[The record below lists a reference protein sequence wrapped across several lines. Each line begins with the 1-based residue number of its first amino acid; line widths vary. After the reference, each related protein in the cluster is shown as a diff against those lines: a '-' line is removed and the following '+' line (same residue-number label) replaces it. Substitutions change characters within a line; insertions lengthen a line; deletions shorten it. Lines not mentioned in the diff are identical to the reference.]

1 MEFSEIFVL
10 GKLLIV
16 SEDRETFSVKLP
28 IMNAYRGCSF
38 RKKKIVQNIKFWLSV
53 SFRSPKRS
61 QFGHERF
68 IFKAQRGR
76 GEAEQDSG
84 IR

>member
-1 MEFSEIFVL
+1 MEFSEISVL

-16 SEDRETFSVKLP
+16 SEDRETSSVKLP

-38 RKKKIVQNIKFWLSV
+38 SKKKKKKIVQNIKFWLSV
-53 SFRSPKRS
+53 SFRSAKRS

-68 IFKAQRGR
+68 IFQ
-76 GEAEQDSG
+76 ST
-84 IR
+84 